1 MYAFD
6 DYDIDSNNPIKRF
19 LPKYEIP
26 QLNLGAVEKEKL
38 DNASPN
44 FRMAA
49 YALKIAT
56 ANITK
61 EKKMEYLENMKN
73 LYNIVDDTAKDVA
86 IIYSKTKLS
95 REEVMDNGFDEV
107 INALREEGKNEGK
120 LEGTLEC
127 ILGYQK
133 INSCTFE
140 EAAKA
145 MGINSE
151 TLNQM
156 KEAGLIEG

>member
-1 MYAFD
+1 
-6 DYDIDSNNPIKRF
+6 
-19 LPKYEIP
+19 
-26 QLNLGAVEKEKL
+26 
-38 DNASPN
+38 
-44 FRMAA
+44 MAA

-107 INALREEGKNEGK
+107 INALREEGKKEGKKEGK

-133 INSCTFE
+133 VNKCTFG

>member
-1 MYAFD
+1 
-6 DYDIDSNNPIKRF
+6 
-19 LPKYEIP
+19 
-26 QLNLGAVEKEKL
+26 
-38 DNASPN
+38 
-44 FRMAA
+44 
-49 YALKIAT
+49 
-56 ANITK
+56 
-61 EKKMEYLENMKN
+61 
-73 LYNIVDDTAKDVA
+73 
-86 IIYSKTKLS
+86 
-95 REEVMDNGFDEV
+95 MDNGFDEV
-107 INALREEGKNEGK
+107 IIALREEGK

-156 KEAGLIEG
+156 KEAGLI

>member
-1 MYAFD
+1 
-6 DYDIDSNNPIKRF
+6 
-19 LPKYEIP
+19 
-26 QLNLGAVEKEKL
+26 
-38 DNASPN
+38 
-44 FRMAA
+44 
-49 YALKIAT
+49 
-56 ANITK
+56 
-61 EKKMEYLENMKN
+61 MEYLENMKN

-133 INSCTFE
+133 INSCTFG